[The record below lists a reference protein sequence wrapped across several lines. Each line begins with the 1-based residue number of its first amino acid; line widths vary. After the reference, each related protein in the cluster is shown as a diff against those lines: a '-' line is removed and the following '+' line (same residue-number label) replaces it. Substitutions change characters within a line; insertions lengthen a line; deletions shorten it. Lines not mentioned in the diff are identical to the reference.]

1 MRRFVGKF
9 FANRRFMTTVTQ
21 KLESQRAEVFQTLF
35 FSFGF
40 GVLSSIAFN
49 EFTKKKEI
57 KETEEQQSIFL

>member
-9 FANRRFMTTVTQ
+9 FTNRRFMTTIAQ
-21 KLESQRAEVFQTLF
+21 KMESQRAEVFQTLF
-35 FSFGF
+35 LSFGF

-57 KETEEQQSIFL
+57 IETEEQQSIFL